1 MCGKEFNKAFELYDQ
16 VKKNCF
22 LSVIWFFRKI
32 WNMLKKGK
40 SLKLKVIFKETW
52 AIKITQP
59 IYSCH
64 RKWITLYP
72 KLDEFDSNPML
83 QFISCELWIRYQT
96 PLILNFLIGNQE
108 IIILSLQ
115 GRMRVELD
123 ENILQGF
130 SNIGYSE
137 IMCVRKGCAWRQ

>member
-16 VKKNCF
+16 VKKKCF

-32 WNMLKKGK
+32 QKKGK
-40 SLKLKVIFKETW
+40 KSLNLKVIFKETW

-72 KLDEFDSNPML
+72 NLDEFDSNPML

-96 PLILNFLIGNQE
+96 PLTLNFLICNQE
-108 IIILSLQ
+108 IIILTPQ
-115 GRMRVELD
+115 GGMKIELD
-123 ENILQGF
+123 EFIQRGF
-130 SNIGYSE
+130 SHKGYSE
-137 IMCVRKGCAWRQ
+137 ITCVRKGWVWRQ